1 MSRGPKLGII
11 DWGIGGIGILKLVRL
26 RLGEM
31 PVVYFSDTGVTPY
44 GRMTRDQLVARLNDV
59 IGFMESRGVT
69 HLAIG
74 CNAASTA
81 LPLLDTRQI
90 RVEGVID
97 SAVRLAARLRPDRLA
112 LIGGRRTV
120 VSGVYRRALAAR
132 GIPVVQRIAQ
142 PLSALIE
149 NGDVCSPDVSK
160 LARRILSPIAD
171 CSHLLLACTHYPA
184 AISVLKQYVSR
195 QTSIIDPAAEMVI
208 RIQSWN
214 LGGRGRSQFFT
225 SGDGE
230 KMKYAAWKAFG
241 VRIQRAIQ
249 VDV

>member
-1 MSRGPKLGII
+1 MKRGPKLGII
-11 DWGIGGIGILKLVRL
+11 DWGVGGIGVLKLVRS
-26 RLGEM
+26 RLGNV

-44 GRMTRDQLVARLNDV
+44 GRMTREQLVNRLTCV

-81 LPLLDTRQI
+81 LPLLATRDI

-97 SAVRLAARLRPDRLA
+97 SAVRLTARMRPERLA

-149 NGDVCSPDVSK
+149 TGDTCSPEMSK
-160 LARRILSPIAD
+160 LVRRILFPIAH

-184 AISVLKQYVSR
+184 AISVLKQFVSR
-195 QTSIIDPAAEMVI
+195 ETVIIDPAAEMVR

-214 LGGRGRSQFFT
+214 LADRGRSRFLT
-225 SGDGE
+225 SGDAE
-230 KMKYAAWKAFG
+230 KMKHAAWKAFG
-241 VRIQRAIQ
+241 VRIHQAIQ
-249 VDV
+249 VSV